1 MQNRLE
7 LYQKAVPLAKL
18 GIWERNLVTGDIYWN
33 KVMKEIYEVS
43 DDFRPD
49 LDKSLSFYVD
59 AERMATTM
67 DRAIETG
74 KEESSKFRI
83 FTAKAKL
90 KWVKVRIQANFEN
103 GICNSLFGTLED
115 VTEKEN
121 MQSILEE
128 REKRF
133 FQAFDHA
140 PIGMALLSLKGEW
153 LKVNSTLCFLLG
165 YEEPEF
171 SQFNIQELAHT
182 EDLDHVV
189 AAMEK
194 LLASESSSF
203 NLELRL
209 FHKNGTSVWVMLSQ
223 SLVRGQY
230 QDALYFIAHIKDIS
244 ESRKHTEIL
253 LRERLRLDNI
263 IKATGVGTWEW
274 DLKTDQLLSNH
285 RTAKLLGYDPHELK
299 IDYMRDWQLL
309 IHPDDRENNL
319 LMLQDCFQRKTKFYC
334 CECRMQHKDREY
346 IWMEIRGKVIE
357 WSETGEP
364 MFMLGTCANIHERK
378 SMVER
383 QNKAIRIISEQN
395 RRLLDFAHIVSHN
408 LRSHAGNI
416 QMLVEVMANESDP
429 NEHRELMDMLGI
441 NVTNLQQTLSH
452 LNEAVKV
459 QDRGKTN
466 SKKLN
471 LLSEIHKTLHTLS
484 ESIKRS
490 AAVIQILVDENTN
503 ITFDPA
509 YLESI
514 LLNLLSNCIKYRHP
528 ERQLKIDI
536 IARGENPTVLKV
548 TDNGIGIDL
557 KMHGHKLFGMYK
569 TFHGNADARGIGL
582 FLVKNQVE
590 AMEGNIKAQS
600 KVGAGTTFTLELN

>member
-7 LYQKAVPLAKL
+7 LYQKATPLAKL

-33 KVMKEIYEVS
+33 TVMREIYEVN
-43 DDFRPD
+43 DDFRPE
-49 LDKSLSFYVD
+49 LNKSLSFYVD
-59 AERMATTM
+59 PDRMTDAINLAITTGQE
-67 DRAIETG
+67 ACG
-74 KEESSKFRI
+74 KFRI

-90 KWVKVRIQANFEN
+90 KWVKVRMQANFEH
-103 GICNSLFGTLED
+103 GTCKCLYGTLED
-115 VTEKEN
+115 ITEKEN
-121 MQSILEE
+121 MQGMLEE

-140 PIGMALLSLKGEW
+140 PIGMALLSLEGNW

-165 YEEPEF
+165 YDEAAF
-171 SQFNIQELAHT
+171 SKLTIQELIHADDRT
-182 EDLDHVV
+182 
-189 AAMEK
+189 AAISAMEN
-194 LLASESSSF
+194 LLHSEGSTF
-203 NLELRL
+203 TLEIR
-209 FHKNGTSVWVMLSQ
+209 FAHKDGAEVWVILSE
-223 SLVRGQY
+223 SLVRGQH
-230 QDALYFIAHIKDIS
+230 QDPLYFVAHLMDIS
-244 ESRKHTEIL
+244 ERRKHTELL

-274 DLKTDQLLSNH
+274 DLQSDQLFSNSK
-285 RTAKLLGYDPHELK
+285 TAKLLGYEPHELE
-299 IDYMRDWQLL
+299 IGFMADWQLL
-309 IHPDDRENNL
+309 IHPEDRAHNQS
-319 LMLQDCFQRKTKFYC
+319 MLQECFQRKTKFYC
-334 CECRMQHKDREY
+334 CECRMLHKNKEY

-357 WSETGEP
+357 WSGEDKP
-364 MFMLGTCANIHERK
+364 LFMLGTYANIHERK

-408 LRSHAGNI
+408 LRSHTGNI
-416 QMLVEVMANESDP
+416 QMLIEVMGQETDAKEQ
-429 NEHRELMDMLGI
+429 EELMNMLGI
-441 NVTNLQQTLSH
+441 NANNLQQTISH
-452 LNEAVKV
+452 LNDAVKV
-459 QDRGKTN
+459 HDRGKSN
-466 SKKLN
+466 CKSIN
-471 LLSEIHKTLHTLS
+471 LLKEIHKTLHTLS

-490 AAVIQILVDENTN
+490 GAN
-503 ITFDPA
+503 IRISVAEDINVTFDPA

-528 ERQLKIDI
+528 EKPLKIDI
-536 IARGENPTVLKV
+536 IARGVNPTVLKV